1 MYIEIVYQ
9 VVLFK
14 TKKLCVYKFTH
25 LPLFLPQHL
34 ISSEFDQ
41 RNPFAQRNVD
51 NPTAT
56 ETSG

>member
-1 MYIEIVYQ
+1 MQIEIVCQ
-9 VVLFK
+9 VVLFR